1 VFEIGNSL
9 REARVRRRVDFNQAE
24 LATKIRVKYLRALE
38 DERFDQLP
46 SPTYVKG
53 FLRTYAEYLG
63 LDGQL
68 YVDEFNS
75 RFVAG
80 DDHHDARARRSSVR
94 PERRTRRL
102 EAGIVLLVVAVVALV
117 TLVVAA
123 AWNSSGGSK
132 NPPPPAKPTH
142 AKRHHKPV
150 RVPFLQIQAVQGPSY
165 VAVHRANPTGR
176 LLFQG
181 TIERGPALP
190 FYGTAFW
197 VSVSSPENVRIVVHG
212 KKVQLT
218 GGKPVTLTVT
228 PSGVRTG

>member
-1 VFEIGNSL
+1 VFEIGISL
-9 REARVRRRVDFNQAE
+9 REARVRRQVDFNQAE

-38 DERFDQLP
+38 DERFDELP

-80 DDHHDARARRSSVR
+80 DDHHDARPRRSSVR

-102 EAGIVLLVVAVVALV
+102 EAGIVGLVVAVVALV

-132 NPPPPAKPTH
+132 TPPPAKPKHVT
-142 AKRHHKPV
+142 RHHKPV
-150 RVPFLQIQAVQGPSY
+150 HVASLQIQAVQGPSY
-165 VAVHRANPTGR
+165 VAVHRAKPTGR

-190 FYGTAFW
+190 FYGRAFW